1 LETELARL
9 REEQEVL
16 REKLTKGHDSVA
28 TLENLLSSCRKETLD
43 QKLAHEETQAELKSL
58 HQKIADMKEKL

>member
-1 LETELARL
+1 LARL

-16 REKLTKGHDSVA
+16 REKLTKDHESNA
-28 TLENLLSSCRKETLD
+28 TQENLQSSCRKETLD
-43 QKLAHEETQAELKSL
+43 QKLAHQETQAEVNSL